1 MGEMQGILMG
11 DVVCEECPQK
21 RKRVGADKQGE
32 KGEKVTEIEF
42 FDIGN
47 HAENGYLST
56 DKVTKFSDKVFV

>member
-1 MGEMQGILMG
+1 MET
-11 DVVCEECPQK
+11 EEGRKGKKTRKKNQK

-32 KGEKVTEIEF
+32 MGEKVTEIEF
-42 FDIGN
+42 FDVGN